1 VQNEGWWPLSIDEGR
16 GDKAFCTRC
25 FRFDPGIA
33 SCAKRPSRDSASPT
47 SCLCILLAIREVI
60 HMHFGCGTLQGVPF
74 DFPKLTEN
82 TPSNAFRL
90 KAALCFGRK
99 KFQKFKLFGILTYFA
114 PNQILWAPSNK
125 LGVSRTCTTYYAPTT
140 PVAKKAA
147 SPAPPLRLPVVWQ
160 SEVRIVRLIIYIYA
174 LSAAILCWTSD

>member
-1 VQNEGWWPLSIDEGR
+1 
-16 GDKAFCTRC
+16 
-25 FRFDPGIA
+25 
-33 SCAKRPSRDSASPT
+33 
-47 SCLCILLAIREVI
+47 
-60 HMHFGCGTLQGVPF
+60 MHFGCGTLQGVPF

-90 KAALCFGRK
+90 KAE
-99 KFQKFKLFGILTYFA
+99 LFGILTYFA